1 MNKFLHLLF
10 SVITIFA
17 SLPVLADEV
26 VFIPSETPVS
36 GQLSDH
42 EGPDSVAIDGI
53 QIAITN
59 GDFTNGNMY
68 SFYQGQTTTFSSEVG
83 VITKIEITSLYRD
96 MEKGGPGHFVS
107 PSTGTYTFSDS
118 VGVWTGSADRITFQT
133 PAASLKASRIVVT
146 YTRDPN
152 AVAKPRIN
160 GEDRFLVRSVVSISA
175 QQGDAVIHYT
185 TDGSEPDENSAVYS
199 GPFYIY
205 NTVTVKALAM
215 RGENKSSTV
224 TAVYHLGETYT
235 VEQAIAMIA
244 DSIAPD
250 YPVFVEG
257 WVQQV
262 NSFDNFSGSMTYF
275 ITRNRNDIEPGLR
288 VVDGMGMAGVPFS
301 EDTKLKNK
309 DQVIVKGKLEPVEY
323 FDVYENGM
331 SGSLLFGVNGVTT
344 SLEQHFVPEEQK
356 DDDAVFNLAGQRVD
370 KAYKGIVVKKGKKYI
385 RR

>member
-175 QQGDAVIHYT
+175 QQ
-185 TDGSEPDENSAVYS
+185 
-199 GPFYIY
+199 
-205 NTVTVKALAM
+205 AM
-215 RGENKSSTV
+215 
-224 TAVYHLGETYT
+224 
-235 VEQAIAMIA
+235 Q
-244 DSIAPD
+244 
-250 YPVFVEG
+250 
-257 WVQQV
+257 
-262 NSFDNFSGSMTYF
+262 
-275 ITRNRNDIEPGLR
+275 
-288 VVDGMGMAGVPFS
+288 
-301 EDTKLKNK
+301 
-309 DQVIVKGKLEPVEY
+309 
-323 FDVYENGM
+323 
-331 SGSLLFGVNGVTT
+331 
-344 SLEQHFVPEEQK
+344 
-356 DDDAVFNLAGQRVD
+356 
-370 KAYKGIVVKKGKKYI
+370 
-385 RR
+385 